1 MKDILEVCVLTFDLN
16 IYEHFFQLPHSY
28 QQLLS
33 AEKTPTLYGTLPAFE
48 KLLFK
53 LRKLQNEAELEFNDI
68 IQDGIEK
75 LEEYQQE
82 TESVPAYKLA
92 ISK

>member
-1 MKDILEVCVLTFDLN
+1 M
-16 IYEHFFQLPHSY
+16 
-28 QQLLS
+28 LS
-33 AEKTPTLYGTLPAFE
+33 AEKIPTLYRTLPAFE
-48 KLLFK
+48 RLLFK
-53 LRKLQNEAELEFNDI
+53 LKRLQNEAELEFNDI